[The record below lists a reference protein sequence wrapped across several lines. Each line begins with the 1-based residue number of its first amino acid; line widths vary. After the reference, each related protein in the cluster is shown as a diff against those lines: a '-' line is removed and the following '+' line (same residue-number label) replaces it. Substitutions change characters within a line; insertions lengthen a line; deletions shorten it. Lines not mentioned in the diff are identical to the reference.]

1 MEQDSRKSSSEEIK
15 QRIRFS
21 KEKFIPHVSI
31 YEDVHSDLE
40 TGRGFTGEEYDTCIK
55 VHSIRRSFS

>member
-1 MEQDSRKSSSEEIK
+1 MEDEDRKLSSEEIK

-40 TGRGFTGEEYDTCIK
+40 TSRGFTGEEYDTCVK
-55 VHSIRRSFS
+55 VKRLRYLI